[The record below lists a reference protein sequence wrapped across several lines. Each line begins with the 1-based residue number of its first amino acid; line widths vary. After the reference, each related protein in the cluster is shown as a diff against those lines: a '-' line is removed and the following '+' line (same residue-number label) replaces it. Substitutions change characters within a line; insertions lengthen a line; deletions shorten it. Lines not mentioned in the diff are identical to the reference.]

1 MEGPA
6 GGGAA
11 AGGGALSGTEKE
23 KVQGRAGSHGA
34 RGGGRGGAGPSP
46 VRCVLQ
52 LREKLALLRREY
64 SETVSRLRRARRAER
79 ARSHGR
85 GAAAEGGRRERG
97 RAGRSRQTASRFGLR
112 RRVRP
117 EGPAGCRVPPLPS
130 GGLQCSRVP
139 TARSQSSAPNGGVS
153 LGPRDDVS
161 PGADKHDTSQLQ
173 PETCSDPDTEK
184 TTPVTFQHVP
194 ESAPSEAG
202 CPASSQAGGIQA
214 SQDKLCCGTV
224 RPAPGEQKPQTNRSL
239 LKLRR
244 RTKTLVSEEQET
256 VREVYAKNAGDT
268 GRNQAASTGELGS
281 AVFRRSTLSNT
292 EGNTQGVSDAA
303 LVWREENGF
312 TPPDAV
318 LGAARDV
325 LEDSVPPGAPERL
338 SCARR
343 GSRDVRQPESSGA
356 TAAPDNHEP
365 AQPCSGNGDSV
376 LLGIGGGGGKE
387 SSGLV
392 KQTDSERMCEDQG
405 ELHGLSD
412 LTAEGEVS
420 PAGGSSNVITDGK
433 SHEVD
438 QGDTS
443 SLHPFPAHL
452 ALGNVE
458 ALLENQQLES
468 QSRLSHPEK
477 VTAPESALNSCTV
490 VEGLLFPVEYYVR
503 TTRRMSNC
511 QRKVDLDAVILSQLG
526 RSKKS
531 QRSKCKQKGANS
543 DQPSQERVET
553 DLETGV
559 TPFPFLGAEN
569 GSGSPQRSPP
579 VSSGSSTSLGSISQN
594 SLTSSKRDRRRS
606 QRKRKRTSACKPCV
620 RQASQE
626 LVESVDLV
634 TPRESSSLLFSECQS
649 ERENC
654 EANLEE
660 SSSDGGR
667 LSAAPALG
675 AGETE
680 GTGATQPADPLP
692 GGSQVLGRCRQ
703 TSLEQVQNPLQD
715 GDSLNPG
722 TEAFGSQAGDLE
734 ANPPACRAEKQPAEH
749 PEGQHVRGACRAQQ
763 LLAVDVPLRR
773 SLRSSARQRASQDPK
788 GESKRGCV
796 YPAGSEDPASLGL
809 PALDPDTSDALCSF
823 RSLQRLIPRLG
834 ITDFHLPDEEFGLLK
849 LEKFEPCPETDLE
862 VFVPRV
868 FGGGAAPGAAQVNP
882 EEKRLGSS
890 LISPFKNGS
899 PKLPH
904 VESPASKKE
913 LSTHELLLTPVGTV
927 VAGTPESQISS
938 SIFPAVGATPAVL
951 PSACNEV
958 FPKTPSV
965 PPSQASLH
973 PSDGAPAQVV
983 GDGECKDSAVALRL
997 DGRGAGS
1004 AGTEEERGTACP
1016 SEAERGPDSQSGAA
1030 VALEK
1035 HQQPESKRQ
1044 RSCRASPEQKKG
1056 AAEEVTAVVLDGLT
1070 EESLELVS
1078 KLKDSSSS
1086 CAVDVST
1093 MWWEAAGSR
1102 ELCVVTA
1109 CESSV
1114 SLWKPL
1120 ASDGWGKVYTWQL
1133 GEIPVIQIVPLP
1145 DTCNLVCIALGDL
1158 EIGEIRLLLYSP
1170 ESGSFQ
1176 QSLVKAGPIK
1186 AVVGL
1191 RDRRLVSS
1199 SRTVQ
1204 EQQVEAVFLSETGRS
1219 KDGQTLM
1226 PPEETV
1232 LAFAE
1237 VEGMRDALVGS
1248 TAANSIV
1255 VWNLKSGQLL
1265 KKMHVGYSY
1274 PASIC
1279 HRAYSDSGLLFVVLS
1294 HPHAKES
1301 ESHGNPAFRLVAF
1314 NPRTARSAGV
1324 TASSPPPRH
1333 AGRQVPRGPRV
1344 GLGAMA
1350 APAER
1355 RAWRGSVSRLA
1366 RDKGLRPSLP
1376 FVLGRGCN
1384 GPGEALY
1391 LGLPGELPRHA
1402 ALGRCRQGGARGAPG
1417 LPDSLGVAEQLPAA
1431 LAVPWLGWYLE
1442 GDVGAAAA
1450 AAVLTSGAVA
1460 VWDLL
1465 LGRCTALLPPGPR
1478 GSWVLARWATAGA
1491 CLLAGQRDG
1500 TVCLYRYRQPQRG
1513 AA

>member
-1 MEGPA
+1 
-6 GGGAA
+6 
-11 AGGGALSGTEKE
+11 
-23 KVQGRAGSHGA
+23 
-34 RGGGRGGAGPSP
+34 
-46 VRCVLQ
+46 
-52 LREKLALLRREY
+52 
-64 SETVSRLRRARRAER
+64 
-79 ARSHGR
+79 
-85 GAAAEGGRRERG
+85 
-97 RAGRSRQTASRFGLR
+97 
-112 RRVRP
+112 
-117 EGPAGCRVPPLPS
+117 
-130 GGLQCSRVP
+130 
-139 TARSQSSAPNGGVS
+139 
-153 LGPRDDVS
+153 
-161 PGADKHDTSQLQ
+161 
-173 PETCSDPDTEK
+173 
-184 TTPVTFQHVP
+184 
-194 ESAPSEAG
+194 
-202 CPASSQAGGIQA
+202 
-214 SQDKLCCGTV
+214 
-224 RPAPGEQKPQTNRSL
+224 
-239 LKLRR
+239 
-244 RTKTLVSEEQET
+244 
-256 VREVYAKNAGDT
+256 
-268 GRNQAASTGELGS
+268 
-281 AVFRRSTLSNT
+281 
-292 EGNTQGVSDAA
+292 
-303 LVWREENGF
+303 
-312 TPPDAV
+312 
-318 LGAARDV
+318 
-325 LEDSVPPGAPERL
+325 
-338 SCARR
+338 
-343 GSRDVRQPESSGA
+343 A

-376 LLGIGGGGGKE
+376 LLGIG
-387 SSGLV
+387 
-392 KQTDSERMCEDQG
+392 
-405 ELHGLSD
+405 
-412 LTAEGEVS
+412 EGEVS

-569 GSGSPQRSPP
+569 GSGSPQKSPP

-626 LVESVDLV
+626 LVESVDPV

-660 SSSDGGR
+660 SSSDGG
-667 LSAAPALG
+667 
-675 AGETE
+675 
-680 GTGATQPADPLP
+680 
-692 GGSQVLGRCRQ
+692 
-703 TSLEQVQNPLQD
+703 
-715 GDSLNPG
+715 
-722 TEAFGSQAGDLE
+722 
-734 ANPPACRAEKQPAEH
+734 
-749 PEGQHVRGACRAQQ
+749 
-763 LLAVDVPLRR
+763 
-773 SLRSSARQRASQDPK
+773 
-788 GESKRGCV
+788 RGCV

-1093 MWWEAAGSR
+1093 VWWEAAGSR

-1158 EIGEIRLLLYSP
+1158 EIGEIRWLLLYSP

-1176 QSLVKAGPIK
+1176 QSLVKAGTIK

-1324 TASSPPPRH
+1324 TASSPLPRH
-1333 AGRQVPRGPRV
+1333 AGR
-1344 GLGAMA
+1344 
-1350 APAER
+1350 
-1355 RAWRGSVSRLA
+1355 
-1366 RDKGLRPSLP
+1366 
-1376 FVLGRGCN
+1376 
-1384 GPGEALY
+1384 
-1391 LGLPGELPRHA
+1391 
-1402 ALGRCRQGGARGAPG
+1402 
-1417 LPDSLGVAEQLPAA
+1417 
-1431 LAVPWLGWYLE
+1431 
-1442 GDVGAAAA
+1442 
-1450 AAVLTSGAVA
+1450 
-1460 VWDLL
+1460 
-1465 LGRCTALLPPGPR
+1465 
-1478 GSWVLARWATAGA
+1478 
-1491 CLLAGQRDG
+1491 
-1500 TVCLYRYRQPQRG
+1500 
-1513 AA
+1513 